1 MQICFVFSS
10 SIFGFN
16 TYPFNAQM
24 RNLNLCLQEGTQ
36 MSKRAARVGGSAL
49 LREIQAIQMEEEE
62 KARLDR
68 VTRIAKMAN
77 DVQAV
82 HGRQEEGRGGRSG
95 RGLLH
100 LFEALSDLRTDS
112 SLIRGGNSTGDER
125 GILDFVADV
134 ATSLLGGASDKN
146 DAPVLIPN
154 HCW

>member
-1 MQICFVFSS
+1 MKIFFVDCK
-10 SIFGFN
+10 IL
-16 TYPFNAQM
+16 TLA
-24 RNLNLCLQEGTQ
+24 CLQEGRTQ

-62 KARLDR
+62 KTRKER

-82 HGRQEEGRGGRSG
+82 HGRSEEEGRGGRSG

>member
-1 MQICFVFSS
+1 MEKDHCGMVES
-10 SIFGFN
+10 
-16 TYPFNAQM
+16 
-24 RNLNLCLQEGTQ
+24 EGSQ
-36 MSKRAARVGGSAL
+36 
-49 LREIQAIQMEEEE
+49 
-62 KARLDR
+62 
-68 VTRIAKMAN
+68 
-77 DVQAV
+77 
-82 HGRQEEGRGGRSG
+82 EGRGSRSG

>member
-1 MQICFVFSS
+1 
-10 SIFGFN
+10 
-16 TYPFNAQM
+16 
-24 RNLNLCLQEGTQ
+24 

-62 KARLDR
+62 KARKER

-77 DVQAV
+77 DVEAV
-82 HGRQEEGRGGRSG
+82 HGRQEGRGSRSG

-112 SLIRGGNSTGDER
+112 SLIRGGNSTGDEH

>member
-1 MQICFVFSS
+1 
-10 SIFGFN
+10 
-16 TYPFNAQM
+16 
-24 RNLNLCLQEGTQ
+24 
-36 MSKRAARVGGSAL
+36 MSKRAARVGASAL
-49 LREIQAIQMEEEE
+49 LREIHAIQMEEEE
-62 KARLDR
+62 KARKDR
-68 VTRIAKMAN
+68 VARVAKMAS

-82 HGRQEEGRGGRSG
+82 QGAHKEQGRGSRSG
-95 RGLLH
+95 RGLLDI
-100 LFEALSDLRTDS
+100 FEALSDLRTDS

>member
-1 MQICFVFSS
+1 
-10 SIFGFN
+10 
-16 TYPFNAQM
+16 
-24 RNLNLCLQEGTQ
+24 

-62 KARLDR
+62 KARKDR

-82 HGRQEEGRGGRSG
+82 HGRHDEGRGGRSG